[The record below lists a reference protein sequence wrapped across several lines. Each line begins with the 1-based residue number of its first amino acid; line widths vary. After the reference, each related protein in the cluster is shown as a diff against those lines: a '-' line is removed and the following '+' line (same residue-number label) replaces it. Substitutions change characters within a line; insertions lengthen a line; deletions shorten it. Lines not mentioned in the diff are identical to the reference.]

1 MNSLELILILLA
13 TSVALSIAADRIRL
27 PYPIVL
33 VLGGIALAF
42 TPVPRLELPPDVVL
56 VLFLPP
62 LLFAAAWLTSW
73 REFRAHLRTISLL
86 AIGLVVATTCGVALV
101 AHAVIPA
108 MPWSVAFV
116 LGAIVSPPDAVAAT
130 SVMQRLRVPARLVT
144 ILEGESLVND
154 ATGLVAYQVA
164 LAAVAGASFSAAQA
178 TTQFAV
184 VGLGGIAFG
193 LAIGWLVSIVHRHLD
208 DFVVETAIS
217 LLTPYVA
224 YIPAEH
230 LGMSG
235 VLAAVTAG
243 GFLGWRNPQLLS
255 PLTRLRSRSV
265 WAAIL
270 FVFNSLVF
278 ILMGL
283 ELAGTHR
290 LFASLPMAGL
300 VGWCAAIA
308 ATTIAI
314 RLLWV
319 PIALH
324 LPRWL
329 SPRVRRRE
337 PTPAW
342 RDTAVIGWTAM
353 RGIVSLALALALPD
367 VLPDGTP
374 FPLRDLLILVVFVV
388 IATTLLGQGLT
399 LPFVIRA
406 VGFRDDG
413 SEERRTREA
422 LLKGSEAA
430 LAQLDEIA
438 ERLQTPPRIAEIVR
452 TIYTQRCDRLRSNL
466 DGDPTTTVTN
476 EGGHAFRALRAQ
488 LIEIERQTLVALRN
502 DGVVSAEILQH
513 LQENLDLEALQPVR

>member
-101 AHAVIPA
+101 AHAVIPG

-265 WAAIL
+265 WAAVL

>member
-1 MNSLELILILLA
+1 
-13 TSVALSIAADRIRL
+13 
-27 PYPIVL
+27 
-33 VLGGIALAF
+33 
-42 TPVPRLELPPDVVL
+42 
-56 VLFLPP
+56 
-62 LLFAAAWLTSW
+62 
-73 REFRAHLRTISLL
+73 
-86 AIGLVVATTCGVALV
+86 
-101 AHAVIPA
+101 

-265 WAAIL
+265 WAAVL